1 MPMFRSLLRNISLDI
16 LGRIFKPSKGT
27 HFLNGHYVFPG
38 NTSIEVQRDV
48 FYDQINLLSKQCT
61 FIDPQVALPE
71 RFQKS
76 QPLVCLTFDDGYSD
90 VFSVIA
96 PVLKMLKLKAIFFV
110 NPAFLDLD
118 EYTTKEVLSKNYAT
132 NVGKRFLTNEEV
144 VKVIKTGHI
153 IGSHSLTHRRLST
166 NDESVLKAEIVDS
179 KNQIQKKFD
188 IECNCFAYPFGG
200 RDDLS
205 AKALALASVTYDY
218 IFSSISREG
227 LFSFENRVINRRHFE
242 GNWPVNHINYFLSGR
257 K

>member
-1 MPMFRSLLRNISLDI
+1 MFRSLLRNILLDI

-38 NTSIEVQRDV
+38 NTSIEVQRNV
-48 FYDQINLLSKQCT
+48 FYHQINLLSTYCT
-61 FIDPQVALPE
+61 LVDPQIAISE

-96 PVLKMLKLKAIFFV
+96 PVLKMLNLKAIVFL

-118 EYTTKEVLSKNYAT
+118 EDATKAVLSNNYTTGV
-132 NVGKRFLTNEEV
+132 VKRFLTNEEV
-144 VKVIKTGHI
+144 AEVIRAGHI

-166 NDESVLKAEIVDS
+166 NDESVLKAEIVNS

-200 RDDLS
+200 RNDLS
-205 AKALALASVTYDY
+205 AEALALASVTYDY
-218 IFSSISREG
+218 IFSSINREG